1 MKNTNTFLS
10 YHQLLFPI
18 ILTEFLRRASLLP
31 LEHTIEIGQI
41 VEAAV
46 IAHLCNGTRGIYQHT
61 RGKAQTDINNV
72 VGKRLAGA
80 QAKETAERDRGQ
92 QRRTL
97 ALDLLLQQNKLISL
111 THFPIKY
118 F

>member
-18 ILTEFLRRASLLP
+18 ILTEFLLP

-46 IAHLCNGTRGIYQHT
+46 IAHLCNSTRGIYQHT

-80 QAKETAERDRGQ
+80 QAKETAERDRGHAHHIGQ
-92 QRRTL
+92 
-97 ALDLLLQQNKLISL
+97 
-111 THFPIKY
+111 
-118 F
+118 

>member
-61 RGKAQTDINNV
+61 RGK
-72 VGKRLAGA
+72 RL
-80 QAKETAERDRGQ
+80 KETGVMP
-92 QRRTL
+92 T
-97 ALDLLLQQNKLISL
+97 ISANEANR
-111 THFPIKY
+111 ISS
-118 F
+118 

>member
-41 VEAAV
+41 VEAAEPQFQCKSV
-46 IAHLCNGTRGIYQHT
+46 HWS
-61 RGKAQTDINNV
+61 V
-72 VGKRLAGA
+72 
-80 QAKETAERDRGQ
+80 
-92 QRRTL
+92 
-97 ALDLLLQQNKLISL
+97 
-111 THFPIKY
+111 F
-118 F
+118 

>member
-41 VEAAV
+41 VLPV
-46 IAHLCNGTRGIYQHT
+46 R
-61 RGKAQTDINNV
+61 RRK
-72 VGKRLAGA
+72 KRL
-80 QAKETAERDRGQ
+80 KETGVMP
-92 QRRTL
+92 T
-97 ALDLLLQQNKLISL
+97 ISANEANR
-111 THFPIKY
+111 ISS
-118 F
+118 

>member
-46 IAHLCNGTRGIYQHT
+46 IAHLCNSTRGIYEVLHP
-61 RGKAQTDINNV
+61 GI
-72 VGKRLAGA
+72 GA
-80 QAKETAERDRGQ
+80 
-92 QRRTL
+92 L
-97 ALDLLLQQNKLISL
+97 VALCCK
-111 THFPIKY
+111 
-118 F
+118 

>member
-72 VGKRLAGA
+72 VGSVLPVRRRKKRL
-80 QAKETAERDRGQ
+80 KETGVMP
-92 QRRTL
+92 T
-97 ALDLLLQQNKLISL
+97 ISANEANR
-111 THFPIKY
+111 ISS
-118 F
+118 

>member
-31 LEHTIEIGQI
+31 LEHTIEIAQI

-46 IAHLCNGTRGIYQHT
+46 IAHLCNGTRGI
-61 RGKAQTDINNV
+61 
-72 VGKRLAGA
+72 
-80 QAKETAERDRGQ
+80 
-92 QRRTL
+92 
-97 ALDLLLQQNKLISL
+97 
-111 THFPIKY
+111 
-118 F
+118 

>member
-61 RGKAQTDINNV
+61 RGKAQSESV
-72 VGKRLAGA
+72 LPVRRRKKRL
-80 QAKETAERDRGQ
+80 KETGVMP
-92 QRRTL
+92 T
-97 ALDLLLQQNKLISL
+97 ISANEANR
-111 THFPIKY
+111 ISS
-118 F
+118 

>member
-46 IAHLCNGTRGIYQHT
+46 IAHLCNSTRGIYQHT

-80 QAKETAERDRGQ
+80 QAKETAERDQIGRASC
-92 QRRTL
+92 RERV
-97 ALDLLLQQNKLISL
+97 
-111 THFPIKY
+111 
-118 F
+118 

>member
-80 QAKETAERDRGQ
+80 QAKETAERDRCHAHHIG
-92 QRRTL
+92 
-97 ALDLLLQQNKLISL
+97 
-111 THFPIKY
+111 H
-118 F
+118 

>member
-1 MKNTNTFLS
+1 MKNTNTF
-10 YHQLLFPI
+10 I
-18 ILTEFLRRASLLP
+18 ISPASFSDNSHGIPSASILLP

-80 QAKETAERDRGQ
+80 QAKETAERDRGHAHHIGQ
-92 QRRTL
+92 
-97 ALDLLLQQNKLISL
+97 
-111 THFPIKY
+111 
-118 F
+118 

>member
-46 IAHLCNGTRGIYQHT
+46 IAHLCNGTRG
-61 RGKAQTDINNV
+61 KAQTDINNV

-80 QAKETAERDRGQ
+80 QAKETAERDRGHAHHIGQ
-92 QRRTL
+92 
-97 ALDLLLQQNKLISL
+97 
-111 THFPIKY
+111 
-118 F
+118 

>member
-1 MKNTNTFLS
+1 MISDISINHRCKIGTFNEEYQYFLS

-46 IAHLCNGTRGIYQHT
+46 IAHLCNSTRGIYQHT

-80 QAKETAERDRGQ
+80 QAKETAERDRGHAHHIGQ
-92 QRRTL
+92 
-97 ALDLLLQQNKLISL
+97 
-111 THFPIKY
+111 
-118 F
+118 

>member
-46 IAHLCNGTRGIYQHT
+46 IAHLCNGTRESTNI
-61 RGKAQTDINNV
+61 RV
-72 VGKRLAGA
+72 
-80 QAKETAERDRGQ
+80 AKP
-92 QRRTL
+92 RR
-97 ALDLLLQQNKLISL
+97 IS
-111 THFPIKY
+111 IM
-118 F
+118 

>member
-72 VGKRLAGA
+72 VVEMYFCTFCTRRLSE
-80 QAKETAERDRGQ
+80 KVSI
-92 QRRTL
+92 L
-97 ALDLLLQQNKLISL
+97 ANEELDNTRALS
-111 THFPIKY
+111 
-118 F
+118 

>member
-1 MKNTNTFLS
+1 MISDISINHWCKIGTFNEEYQYF
-10 YHQLLFPI
+10 YHITSFFPI

-72 VGKRLAGA
+72 VGSVLPV
-80 QAKETAERDRGQ
+80 
-92 QRRTL
+92 RRR
-97 ALDLLLQQNKLISL
+97 NG
-111 THFPIKY
+111 
-118 F
+118 

>member
-10 YHQLLFPI
+10 YHQLL
-18 ILTEFLRRASLLP
+18 S
-31 LEHTIEIGQI
+31 EIGQI

-61 RGKAQTDINNV
+61 RGKAQTDIDNI

-80 QAKETAERDRGQ
+80 QAKETAERDRGHAHHIGQ
-92 QRRTL
+92 
-97 ALDLLLQQNKLISL
+97 
-111 THFPIKY
+111 
-118 F
+118 